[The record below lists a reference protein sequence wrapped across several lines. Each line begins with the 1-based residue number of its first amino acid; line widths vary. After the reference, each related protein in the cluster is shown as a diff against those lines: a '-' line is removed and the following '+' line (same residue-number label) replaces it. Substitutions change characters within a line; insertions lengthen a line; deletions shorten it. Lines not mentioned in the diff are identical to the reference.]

1 MIVAEVGV
9 NIRSYLEEGAGTAG
23 EEIAV
28 YFLERDT
35 GVEVDMFFLDP
46 RFLLYGYRSLTQIG
60 LMNRFGLKKN

>member
-1 MIVAEVGV
+1 MVSEIRISVGY
-9 NIRSYLEEGAGTAG
+9 NLEECAGTAG

-35 GVEVDMFFLDP
+35 GGEVDMFFLDP

-60 LMNRFGLKKN
+60 LMNRFGLKKI